1 MTLYGDDNKDEKKPF
16 MQHRQK
22 VGGEK
27 SHTNFVESEEAGGTK
42 ASKVKILFYG
52 KSSDEFKC

>member
-1 MTLYGDDNKDEKKPF
+1 MGMTIKMKRSLLCNIDRKL
-16 MQHRQK
+16 
-22 VGGEK
+22 GGEK
-27 SHTNFVESEEAGGTK
+27 SHTNFVESGEAGGTK

>member
-1 MTLYGDDNKDEKKPF
+1 MGMTIKMKRSLLCNIDRKS
-16 MQHRQK
+16 
-22 VGGEK
+22 GGK

>member
-22 VGGEK
+22 VGEK
-27 SHTNFVESEEAGGTK
+27 KVTQTLWRVKKREALK
-42 ASKVKILFYG
+42 QAK
-52 KSSDEFKC
+52 

>member
-22 VGGEK
+22 VRGK
-27 SHTNFVESEEAGGTK
+27 NFVESEEAGGTK